1 MSQLNQKL
9 TMSNWVRHALNR
21 TRWQPQR
28 QAAWLL
34 ILGVLMVLVFGGISL
49 TQIAT
54 YATTNRQ
61 IEDLIEQRDRLEIE
75 NERLRAE
82 IANLQTVPRL
92 LERAQDL
99 GFRPASSN
107 DIEYVVVDGY
117 NPNRS
122 ETVINIVP
130 DEEFDETPQYDATFS
145 GWLQQQW
152 DSLVVQ
158 FRSFGR

>member
-1 MSQLNQKL
+1 MN
-9 TMSNWVRHALNR
+9 NWVRHALNR

-34 ILGVLMVLVFGGISL
+34 ILGVLMILVFGGISL

-54 YATTNRQ
+54 FVTTNRQ
-61 IEDLIEQRDRLEIE
+61 IEDLIAKRDRLEIE

-92 LERAQDL
+92 LQRAQDL
-99 GFRPASSN
+99 GFHTANSS
-107 DIEYVVVDGY
+107 DIEYLVVDGY

-122 ETVINIVP
+122 ETVIDIVP
-130 DEEFDETPQYDATFS
+130 DEKFNEAPQYDATFS
-145 GWLQQQW
+145 GWVQQQW
-152 DSLVVQ
+152 DNLVVQ

>member
-1 MSQLNQKL
+1 MN
-9 TMSNWVRHALNR
+9 NWVRHALNR

-34 ILGVLMVLVFGGISL
+34 ILGVLMILVFGGISL

-54 YATTNRQ
+54 YVTTYRQ
-61 IEDLIEQRDRLEIE
+61 IEELIARRDRLELE

-92 LERAQDL
+92 LERAQNL
-99 GFRPASSN
+99 GFHPASSS
-107 DIEYVVVDGY
+107 DIEYLVVDGY

-122 ETVINIVP
+122 QTVIDIVP
-130 DEEFDETPQYDATFS
+130 QEQFDETPQYDATFS

-152 DSLVVQ
+152 DSLVTQ